1 MEKKSRVKKYEAL
14 RNEIESSYDI
24 EQPNTTSEDVLRT
37 FDETVFKKTAVTDD
51 VDLKHAKKDDV
62 QATLQHSFTNEYLDD
77 FMREVREY
85 NIRKGNRSVDST
97 ELDIL
102 TKISSLP
109 KRTSNI
115 ITEVEEEYEP
125 RPDDDFRSKKDI
137 VKEVQA
143 LFEQTLKEDVDI
155 VVEHFDIDNEE
166 QIVEETYVASEADDE
181 EEEALMI
188 AEALPNASTDDTL
201 KEKVVKKAK
210 VVKKEKESTK
220 PNQQKQLVEETKRL
234 KKNLASYEAEL
245 NELSNDVDK
254 RTRFLNIALGML
266 IVLLLVL
273 IGFIVFSIY
282 KAGGFG
288 L

>member
-166 QIVEETYVASEADDE
+166 QIIEETYVASEADDE

-188 AEALPNASTDDTL
+188 SEALPNASTDDTL
-201 KEKVVKKAK
+201 KEKVVKKA
-210 VVKKEKESTK
+210 KESTK

-254 RTRFLNIALGML
+254 RTRFFNIALGVL

>member
-115 ITEVEEEYEP
+115 ITEVEDEYEP

-188 AEALPNASTDDTL
+188 SEALPNASTDDTL
-201 KEKVVKKAK
+201 KEK

-254 RTRFLNIALGML
+254 RTRFFNIALGVL

>member
-37 FDETVFKKTAVTDD
+37 FDETVFKKTAGTDD

-62 QATLQHSFTNEYLDD
+62 QATLQNSFTNEYLDD

-210 VVKKEKESTK
+210 ESTK

-254 RTRFLNIALGML
+254 RTRFFNIALGML

>member
-24 EQPNTTSEDVLRT
+24 EQPKTTSEDVLRA
-37 FDETVFKKTAVTDD
+37 FDETVFKKAVQSDD
-51 VDLKHAKKDDV
+51 IDLKHAKKDDA
-62 QATLQHSFTNEYLDD
+62 QASLQNSFTNEYLDD

-85 NIRKGNRSVDST
+85 NIQKGNRSVDST

-109 KRTSNI
+109 KRTNNI
-115 ITEVEEEYEP
+115 VTNVEEEYEP
-125 RPDDDFRSKKDI
+125 RPDDDFRTKKDI

-155 VVEHFDIDNEE
+155 VVEHFDLDDNE
-166 QIVEETYVASEADDE
+166 QMVEETYVASDADNEDDE
-181 EEEALMI
+181 DDLLMI
-188 AEALPNASTDDTL
+188 TETPQNISTNEIP
-201 KEKVVKKAK
+201 KQKVVKKAK
-210 VVKKEKESTK
+210 EPVKTS
-220 PNQQKQLVEETKRL
+220 QQNELVEETKRL
-234 KKNLASYEAEL
+234 KKNLANYEAEL
-245 NELSNDVDK
+245 NDLSNNVDK
-254 RTRFLNIALGML
+254 RTRFFNISLGVL
-266 IVLLLVL
+266 IVILLVL